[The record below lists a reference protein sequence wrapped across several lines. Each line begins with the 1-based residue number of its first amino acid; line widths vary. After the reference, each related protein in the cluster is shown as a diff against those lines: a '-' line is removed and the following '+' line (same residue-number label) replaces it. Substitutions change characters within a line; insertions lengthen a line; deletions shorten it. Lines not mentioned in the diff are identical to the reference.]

1 MTFNGVNNLACD
13 HPSNLELLRQS
24 NIKIENKFRI
34 IDQYFCI
41 CIILSTSLFKIQNS
55 LNLVNENHSFKIQW
69 SKVLIID

>member
-13 HPSNLELLRQS
+13 HLSNLELLRQS

-41 CIILSTSLFKIQNS
+41 CIILSTSLLKSKI
-55 LNLVNENHSFKIQW
+55 H
-69 SKVLIID
+69 LI